1 MSFGADREVH
11 TKHKFLVQSS
21 LSFAAFQKMSE
32 LSGEFADIEYFEG
45 GALIPIK
52 VPGRLTYA
60 DVTLERGS
68 TNNFEMYEWFL
79 LAGDA
84 SKGGPGQAV
93 GGKGLKNPLFKKDDL
108 AVQQLDLDNSVLRE
122 WQLIG
127 SYPKK
132 FTAGDWDN
140 TVDEVVITM
149 LVLRYDYFRK
159 VASSS

>member
-1 MSFGADREVH
+1 MSFGENRQIH
-11 TKHKFLVQSS
+11 TKHKFLVQSD

-68 TNNFEMYEWFL
+68 TDNSEMYDWFL

-84 SKGGPGQAV
+84 SSGGPNEAV
-93 GGKGLKNPLFKKDDL
+93 GGKGLKNPGFKKDDL
-108 AVQQLDLDNSVLRE
+108 AVQQLDLDNEVLRE
-122 WQLIG
+122 WQLVG

-132 FTAGDWDN
+132 FVAGDWDN
-140 TVDEVVITM
+140 TVDEVVINQ
-149 LVLRYDYFRK
+149 LILRYDYFRK
-159 VASSS
+159 VS